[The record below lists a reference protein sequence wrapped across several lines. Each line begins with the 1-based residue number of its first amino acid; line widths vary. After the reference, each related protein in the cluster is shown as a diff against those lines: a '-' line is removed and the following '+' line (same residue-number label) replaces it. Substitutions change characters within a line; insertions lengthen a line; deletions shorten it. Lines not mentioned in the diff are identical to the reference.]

1 MAAYESLAM
10 KIKTS
15 NLWQAAFVR
24 PFDDKTAWKKHMG
37 TWLSYAFGLLF
48 IVTSIV
54 MLIDDALS
62 WPVPLE
68 QMQVTSGR
76 LSDVSLQRRGPSY
89 LVITTTTGN
98 EERMFARWLPGT
110 DLNMRIGQRVT
121 VWSQAGFELFNGRVQ
136 KASEVRLDAEN
147 RYVLGYSDRRP
158 DGIQF
163 DERDH
168 YWFLAMLGLGLFL
181 IAKPVWKHRKPIVGR
196 QQTSERGE

>member
-1 MAAYESLAM
+1 MAAYESLAL
-10 KIKTS
+10 KIKTT

-24 PFDDKTAWKKHMG
+24 PFEDKTAWKKHMT

-68 QMQVTSGR
+68 QMREISGDLSSVTI
-76 LSDVSLQRRGPSY
+76 QRRGPSY
-89 LVITTTTGN
+89 LVITATTGRK
-98 EERMFARWLPGT
+98 ERIFARWLPGT
-110 DLNMRIGQRVT
+110 DLKMRIGQRVT
-121 VWSQAGFELFNGRVQ
+121 VWSQTGLELFYGRVQ
-136 KASEVRLDAEN
+136 KAAEVRLDAEN
-147 RYVLGYSDRRP
+147 RYVLGYLNRRS

-163 DERDH
+163 DEYDH

-181 IAKPVWKHRKPIVGR
+181 VARPMWKNRKPIAGR
-196 QQTSERGE
+196 QQTTERE